1 MRAYK
6 VRETVGILLISAGI
20 ATLIAVAYQ
29 LFFTNITSHQ
39 VAKKNTQSILKAW
52 ANPNPSQDPADFSQ
66 GFALIYIPRL
76 GADSWEIPIAQGVA
90 DDELNSGY
98 GHYQQTVMPGY
109 DGNFAIAAHRATH
122 GQPLAN
128 VQNLQKGDRVYVRTQ
143 TTWFTYELDQDQIVL
158 PEDMWVID
166 PDPKKLSKK
175 VGSTKLITLTTCN
188 PRYGST
194 ERWIWW
200 GHLVAQSPQAEIP
213 AEVEHYGNVSP
224 VEP

>member
-1 MRAYK
+1 MRARK
-6 VRETVGILLISAGI
+6 VRETIGILLISAGL

-39 VAKKNTQSILKAW
+39 IAKKNTQSILKAW
-52 ANPNPSQDPADFSQ
+52 AQPSSAATAADFSK
-66 GFALIYIPRL
+66 GFALIYIPRI
-76 GADSWEIPIAQGVA
+76 GADSWEIPIAQGVQ
-90 DDELNSGY
+90 DYELNGGY
-98 GHYQQTVMPGY
+98 GHYQQTAMPGY
-109 DGNFAIAAHRATH
+109 AGNFALAAHRATH

-128 VQNLQKGDRVYVRTQ
+128 VQLLEKGDRVYIRTQ
-143 TTWFTYELDQDQIVL
+143 FKWFTYQLDQDQIVM

-166 PDPKKLSKK
+166 SDPKKLSAK
-175 VGSTKLITLTTCN
+175 VGTNRLITLTTCN

-200 GHLVAQSPQAEIP
+200 GHLVAESDQSDIP
-213 AEVEHYGNVSP
+213 TELQHYGNVSP